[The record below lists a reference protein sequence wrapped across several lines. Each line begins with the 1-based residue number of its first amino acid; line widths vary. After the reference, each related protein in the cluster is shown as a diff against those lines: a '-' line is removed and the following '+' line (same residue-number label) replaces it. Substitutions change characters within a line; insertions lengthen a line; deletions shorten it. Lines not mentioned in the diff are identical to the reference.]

1 MRTAYFDL
9 VSGISGD
16 MTVAALLDLGVPRRR
31 LQEELNNLAG
41 VYFRIRTGRKTVNGI
56 RAARFRVVA
65 GKDQPGRSWSGIRR
79 LIERSRLS
87 AEVKARSIAVFS
99 RLAEAEGKIH
109 GVAPEDV
116 HFHEVGAVDSI
127 VDIVAAAIGTCHLNI
142 DEFACSVVPL
152 GRGLTRSLHGVL
164 PVPAPATLELLKGFP
179 VEDAGL
185 EAENV
190 TPTGAAILSALVTE
204 KGGAPAM
211 LIEKTG
217 YGAGTLEFPDRPN
230 VLRIVLGESGPGLG
244 RDRML
249 VMETQ
254 IDDMNP
260 ELYDYVMDRLFA
272 AGARDVTLSAVQ
284 MKKNRPG
291 TLLRIL
297 AEPAL
302 RDGLAEIVLRET
314 STLGVRCYAVDR
326 LVLRREVRKLKTRF
340 GTLTVKVAEEPGGGK
355 RATPEYDEARKIAA
369 SKKVPLKAVYDE
381 VTRCFVSGQ

>member
-1 MRTAYFDL
+1 
-9 VSGISGD
+9 
-16 MTVAALLDLGVPRRR
+16 MTVAALLDLGAPRRKLR
-31 LQEELNNLAG
+31 EELDKLGG
-41 VYFRIRTGRKTVNGI
+41 VDFRIRIGRKTVNGI
-56 RAARFRVVA
+56 RATRFQVAA
-65 GKDQPGRSWSGIRR
+65 GKDQPRRNWSGIRR

-87 AEVKARSIAVFS
+87 AEAKGRSIDVFS
-99 RLAEAEGKIH
+99 KLAEAEAKIH

-127 VDIVAAAIGTCHLNI
+127 VDVVAAAVATCHLEI
-142 DEFACSVVPL
+142 DSFACSVVPL

-164 PVPAPATLELLKGFP
+164 PVPAPATLELLRGFP

-185 EAENV
+185 DAENV

-204 KGGAPAM
+204 RGEAPAM
-211 LIEKTG
+211 RIEHTG

-230 VLRIVLGESGPGLG
+230 VLRIVLGETGQALD

-249 VMETQ
+249 VMETH

-260 ELYDYVMDRLFA
+260 EIYDYVLERLFA
-272 AGARDVTLSAVQ
+272 AGARDVTLSPVQ

-297 AEPAL
+297 AEPEL
-302 RDGLAEIVLRET
+302 RGALAEIVLRET
-314 STLGVRCYAVDR
+314 STLGVRCYMVDR
-326 LVLRREVRKLKTRF
+326 LVLRRRALKLKTRF

-355 RATPEYDEARKIAA
+355 RATPEYDEARRIAA
-369 SKKVPLKAVYDE
+369 ARKVPLRAVYDE
-381 VTRCFVSGQ
+381 VTRCFVEGVR